1 MRNRSIAAQGT
12 PASTRRTFDEAMGE
26 REGELVGYGVRSSTS
41 EARRMRI
48 ALGTDH
54 AGFELREKVAR
65 VLADLGHDVEDV
77 GAHSYDPEDDYPDFA
92 RLVAEAVA
100 KGAADR
106 GVLVCGSGVG
116 ASVAANKVAGVRA
129 AMCHDTY
136 SAHQG
141 VEHDDMNVLCMG
153 ARVIGEELAREV
165 VTSFL
170 GAAFSGEER
179 HVRRVAKIKAI
190 ESAQALGTP

>member
-1 MRNRSIAAQGT
+1 
-12 PASTRRTFDEAMGE
+12 
-26 REGELVGYGVRSSTS
+26 
-41 EARRMRI
+41 MRI

-54 AGFELREKVAR
+54 AGFELRDKIAR
-65 VLADLGHDVEDV
+65 VLADLGHDVEDM
-77 GAHSYDPEDDYPDFA
+77 GAHSYDPDDDYPDFA

-100 KGAADR
+100 AGTAER

-141 VEHDDMNVLCMG
+141 VEHDDLNVLCMG
-153 ARVIGEELAREV
+153 ARVIGEETAREV

-170 GAAFSGEER
+170 GAVFSGEER

-190 ESAQALGTP
+190 ESARA

>member
-1 MRNRSIAAQGT
+1 
-12 PASTRRTFDEAMGE
+12 
-26 REGELVGYGVRSSTS
+26 
-41 EARRMRI
+41 MRI

-100 KGAADR
+100 AGAAER

-170 GAAFSGEER
+170 GAVFSGEER